1 MGVHRKYYLLIISEN
16 LKGDLCGLMAFSV
29 LDSLRARVSPQFNTL
44 VKKLNTPVYHLY
56 GWYEALDKWTDS

>member
-56 GWYEALDKWTDS
+56 G